1 LIYADTDF
9 FLALLKESDWLKEPA
24 ERLLRRYAGQ
34 ICVSPAVL
42 IEIMLLA
49 RREKVDPER
58 MVEDVLSMATLKG
71 GNPAVFL
78 QAAGLMNEHRASALD
93 ALHAAFCGHEDR
105 LISSDKVF
113 DRLGMK
119 RIPLER
125 EPEHSGAGMVGEGE
139 Q

>member
-1 LIYADTDF
+1 MIYADTDF

-24 ERLLRRYAGQ
+24 ERVLRRYAGQ

-42 IEIMLLA
+42 IEIMFLA

-58 MVEDVLSMATLKG
+58 MVEDVLSLATLKG

-78 QAAGLMNEHRASALD
+78 EAARLMNEHRISAMD
-93 ALHAAFCGHEDR
+93 SLHAAFCGQEDR

-119 RIPLER
+119 RIPLEQ
-125 EPEHSGAGMVGEGE
+125 EHSGTGLVGEHK